1 MGSHGKN
8 TFFTI
13 ALNVWLS
20 KLLCYDAWTGVILD
34 ECKALNKCFFL
45 MKIASIKYLLSMQ
58 TSLYHYWEVFCYFV
72 HTFRGNRTTKTSWTT
87 IKWITTV
94 FITSLKELNNGY
106 DGYC

>member
-34 ECKALNKCFFL
+34 ECKALNKFFFNENSFNQ
-45 MKIASIKYLLSMQ
+45 ISFINANQPVPLLGS
-58 TSLYHYWEVFCYFV
+58 FFV
-72 HTFRGNRTTKTSWTT
+72 TLFTHLEEIEQQKLPERQLSG
-87 IKWITTV
+87 
-94 FITSLKELNNGY
+94 
-106 DGYC
+106 